1 MHAADTI
8 RGPQRARTVAPVAV
22 LLFTGARRVCQ
33 VAGADV
39 EDLGTDQQRPVL
51 WVTRPDGRRQNLALP
66 RSAASPIR
74 VRYW

>member
-8 RGPQRARTVAPVAV
+8 RGP
-22 LLFTGARRVCQ
+22 
-33 VAGADV
+33 
-39 EDLGTDQQRPVL
+39 QRPVL